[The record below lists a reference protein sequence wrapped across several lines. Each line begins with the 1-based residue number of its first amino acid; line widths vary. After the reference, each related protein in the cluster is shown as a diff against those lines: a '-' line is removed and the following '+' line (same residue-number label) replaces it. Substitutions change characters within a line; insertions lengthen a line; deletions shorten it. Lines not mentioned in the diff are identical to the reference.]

1 MCGCEG
7 TWKIM
12 KTRDL
17 LQFGWKGFSFYVWF
31 WFWVPFSYTLSY
43 WNKTRSFFFLAQIIL
58 DIQQIID
65 VESWDAGAL
74 SWTGHCLFECSLSLS
89 LSLCVLCYPLHA
101 CHQQHLLSCSR
112 IEVTLIYFGFH
123 HLNVFNSIYYRWSSL
138 SQLFFF
144 FFLISKKVMII
155 KTHTKIVILVF

>member
-1 MCGCEG
+1 MLQQG
-7 TWKIM
+7 TYILFITCVVAKEHERSWKQEILYNLDG
-12 KTRDL
+12 KGSPTYGFC
-17 LQFGWKGFSFYVWF
+17 FGYLFLILYHTETKQEAFFLKNFY
-31 WFWVPFSYTLSY
+31 
-43 WNKTRSFFFLAQIIL
+43 LAQIIL

-144 FFLISKKVMII
+144 FFNK
-155 KTHTKIVILVF
+155 

>member
-43 WNKTRSFFFLAQIIL
+43 WNKTGSFFFLKF
-58 DIQQIID
+58 
-65 VESWDAGAL
+65 
-74 SWTGHCLFECSLSLS
+74 LFGSNHFRYTTDYWCWELRRRCTLVDGPLFIWMLS

-123 HLNVFNSIYYRWSSL
+123 HLNVFNSIYYRWYSL
-138 SQLFFF
+138 SQLF